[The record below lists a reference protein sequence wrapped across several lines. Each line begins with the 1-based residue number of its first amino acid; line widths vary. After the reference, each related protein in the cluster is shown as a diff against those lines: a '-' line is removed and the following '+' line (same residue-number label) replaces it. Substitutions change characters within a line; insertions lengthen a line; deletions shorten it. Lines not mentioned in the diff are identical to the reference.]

1 MIKLIEEIINQNIT
15 PNVLILDNL
24 SYQTKLIKFYVTN
37 MINDISNY
45 PYLSV
50 FNSIEICFIIV

>member
-1 MIKLIEEIINQNIT
+1 MIKSIEEIINQNIT
-15 PNVLILDNL
+15 PNVLILENL
-24 SYQTKLIKFYVTN
+24 SYQTKLIKFYDTN
-37 MINDISNY
+37 RINDISNY

>member
-45 PYLSV
+45 PYLSS
-50 FNSIEICFIIV
+50 FNSIELYFIIV